1 MTNLTIIVAVAR
13 NGAIGRNGDLAFYI
27 SDDLRHFKSLTMGHP
42 IIMGRRTFESL
53 PKGAL
58 PGRRNIVVTRNTDFA
73 APNVETAP
81 SLQAAIDL
89 VSDVDQAFII
99 GGGSI
104 YQQAMPLAS
113 RLEITHIEADA
124 IDADT
129 FFPAIDSANWQLIER
144 MPTTI
149 DPRSNIP
156 YHFASYIRK
165 N

>member
-58 PGRRNIVVTRNTDFA
+58 PGRRNIVVTRNADFA

-89 VSDVDQAFII
+89 VGDVDQAFII

-156 YHFASYIRK
+156 YHHASYIRK

>member
-13 NGAIGRNGDLAFYI
+13 NGGIGRNGDLAFYI

-58 PGRRNIVVTRNTDFA
+58 PGRRNIVVTRNADFS

-89 VSDVDQAFII
+89 VSDVDQAFIL

-144 MPTTI
+144 MPSAI